1 MRAARGHRS
10 TGGEE
15 KRDVRKT
22 LNKRIERERERESK
36 KQACA
41 MLDGQQWAANSARLF
56 AKQSAPRRK
65 QRETIGH
72 CFESGEAIAKKR
84 GKNVDVGV
92 EGKYLG
98 GGGAIR
104 RKRERERKEACLWS
118 LEISLIDWPQGEST
132 KLLKIA
138 MHLKCGQH
146 LIHDKLMVTGGE
158 IYGDDWT
165 YLFDY
170 ETIVKPR
177 EILYRNYS
185 RLLGFDVSF
194 YMNVFEVMSW

>member
-1 MRAARGHRS
+1 
-10 TGGEE
+10 
-15 KRDVRKT
+15 
-22 LNKRIERERERESK
+22 
-36 KQACA
+36 

-146 LIHDKLMVTGGE
+146 LIHDTDGDWWRDIRRWLDLLVWLWNDCQTERNIVQKLFE
-158 IYGDDWT
+158 IVRLWC
-165 YLFDY
+165 L
-170 ETIVKPR
+170 
-177 EILYRNYS
+177 ILYECS
-185 RLLGFDVSF
+185 WS
-194 YMNVFEVMSW
+194 NVLIMQIMCWI